1 MTKTAPEAPAPV
13 SEIGEFGA
21 KLYDLRTK
29 RRLSQRELARRAGLC
44 VSYVSSLENGRRLP
58 PRPEATAKLLRALEA
73 TPQIQAE
80 LLLMADQERRPPTT
94 RLPGEV
100 EALILHLRLHG
111 NSVPIGLAC
120 SLHQKLKEAVP

>member
-1 MTKTAPEAPAPV
+1 MKKEAPTVPTAIWA
-13 SEIGEFGA
+13 IGEFGA

-44 VSYVSSLENGRRLP
+44 VSYVSALENGRRLP
-58 PRPEATAKLLRALEA
+58 PLPAVTTKLLKALEA
-73 TPQIQAE
+73 PPQIHAE
-80 LLLMADQERRPPTT
+80 LSLLADHERRPTIPS
-94 RLPGEV
+94 LPIEV

-120 SLHQKLKEAVP
+120 ALHQKLREAVP